1 MALPLADETQRATVL
16 ADKDVAH
23 MSRPTRLTLFWKR
36 RDAACYPKLASGALD
51 DLRND
56 SDDDP
61 LQFAAGLVSRVPRH
75 SRLWATLISEGGEK
89 FFFFFF
95 AADLFVR
102 TLQTRTRNERNL
114 VNEEAWPISWIHG
127 HAQAKSNTFVS
138 PKSKIN
144 GNDKRFLFPGNEEWS
159 CS

>member
-1 MALPLADETQRATVL
+1 MLRAILSLLRVHSMICATTLTMTRSSLLPASSAEYLVIRG
-16 ADKDVAH
+16 
-23 MSRPTRLTLFWKR
+23 SGRLSFLK
-36 RDAACYPKLASGALD
+36 
-51 DLRND
+51 
-56 SDDDP
+56 
-61 LQFAAGLVSRVPRH
+61 
-75 SRLWATLISEGGEK
+75 EGK
-89 FFFFFF
+89 SFFFFF

-144 GNDKRFLFPGNEEWS
+144 GNDKRFLFPGNEE
-159 CS
+159 